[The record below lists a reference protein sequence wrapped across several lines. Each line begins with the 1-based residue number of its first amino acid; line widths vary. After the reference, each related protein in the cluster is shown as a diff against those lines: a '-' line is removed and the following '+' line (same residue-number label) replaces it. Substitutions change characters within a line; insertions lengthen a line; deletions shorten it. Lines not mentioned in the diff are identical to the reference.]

1 MIGWLNL
8 RFESIFSG
16 LDESMTT
23 IESLGTTIIEFI
35 SDASTNKSGFLIKY
49 RIDSAAD
56 EPTTTAQPETTEV
69 MTTASVVDLDELPEV
84 KILTENCQFT
94 TSINNGVRIIRS
106 PGYPKEYPK
115 NIECKWEISLDDD
128 TKMMQLYFL
137 NFMIEYI
144 KSCTYDRLIVDD
156 DGVITKLCGQLNR
169 NIQPKYNI
177 YNSKVRF
184 RA

>member
-1 MIGWLNL
+1 
-8 RFESIFSG
+8 
-16 LDESMTT
+16 MTT
-23 IESLGTTIIEFI
+23 IESLGTTIIEFN

-49 RIDSAAD
+49 RIDSADA
-56 EPTTTAQPETTEV
+56 EPTTTVQPETTEV
-69 MTTASVVDLDELPEV
+69 MTTASVIDLDELPEV

-177 YNSKVRF
+177 YNSKVILKDFCSVDRDLPGAAF
-184 RA
+184 NFSRGD